1 MNITL
6 EKWNEAAATR
16 DTSVMKEFLKAVC
29 FQDLVDLLMVYENE
43 FKKSVDDL
51 NAARQ
56 AFINDCKQKDQAI
69 DQERENLQ
77 REAKDQEAKIR
88 SLSAQYQKALGAGNV
103 KVIPDLKKQIAT
115 ATAARD
121 EAQSTLQ
128 ALEGV
133 KVEYDRR
140 LYDIAEKAQEPA
152 REAKVKLREV
162 QKQIHDMRDYLEALF
177 QWDSNEYRVFR
188 NAGDSFDVARYDPLH
203 WSNWS
208 GKIPGN
214 SQQDG
219 TAGETTV
226 SATYGMRAI

>member
-6 EKWNEAAATR
+6 EKWNAAVATH
-16 DTSVMKEFLKAVC
+16 DTSVMKGFLKTVC
-29 FQDLVDLLMVYENE
+29 FQDLVDLLSVSENE
-43 FKKSVDDL
+43 FKIAVDNL

-56 AFINDCKQKDQAI
+56 AFIDDCKQKDQAI

-77 REAKDQEAKIR
+77 REAKDQETKIR

-103 KVIPDLKKQIAT
+103 KVIPDLKKQIAA

-133 KVEYDRR
+133 TVEYNRR
-140 LYDIAEKAQEPA
+140 LFDRAEKAKEPVH
-152 REAKVKLREV
+152 EAKVKLREV
-162 QKQIHDMRDYLEALF
+162 QRQIHEMREYLEALF
-177 QWDSNEYRVFR
+177 RWDGEEYRVFR
-188 NAGDSFDVARYDPLH
+188 NAGDSYDLARFDPLH
-203 WSNWS
+203 WSDWS
-208 GKIPGN
+208 GKISGN

-226 SATYGMRAI
+226 GATYAMRPI